1 GFGESVCLLTGFQC
15 LDTMPATEMPT
26 SAAEWALLAT
36 STPML
41 AGPIMIQ
48 TGATSAAGRLRRA
61 LPAVIAFFAI
71 PLGYAEAAPEPT
83 FNREVVRI
91 LQQHCQE
98 CHRAGGSAPFPLIT
112 YDQAFRRRQK
122 ILETTSGRTM
132 PPWRPV
138 AGYGEFVGA
147 RRLAPEDIATI

>member
-1 GFGESVCLLTGFQC
+1 MQPSQTTVPMVRVRAPASPAQLPWGRLGGGRRGPLRRSTRSAESDGFGESVCLLTGFQC

-71 PLGYAEAAPEPT
+71 ALGYAEAAPEPT

-98 CHRAGGSAPFPLIT
+98 CHRAGG
-112 YDQAFRRRQK
+112 
-122 ILETTSGRTM
+122 
-132 PPWRPV
+132 
-138 AGYGEFVGA
+138 
-147 RRLAPEDIATI
+147 